1 MVESGKHVEN
11 NSADRAPAGEG
22 GSRLRTS
29 RRLDD
34 LPPYPFAEI
43 DRRVE
48 EKERQGV
55 DVINFGIGDP
65 DLPTPAHIVER
76 LCEESRRPEN
86 HRYPSYRGMARFRE
100 AVAHWFYERF
110 GVPLDPEK
118 EILALIGS
126 KEGIAH
132 LPVALLNPGDTAL
145 VPDPG
150 YPVYRNATILCG
162 GLPTA
167 LPLDEERGYLP
178 DLAALDASVLERA
191 RLLFLNYPNN
201 PTAAVADATFF
212 EELVYYASKYDLVI
226 AHDNAYSEITY
237 DDYRSPSLL
246 EVKGAKDISVEF
258 HSLSKTY
265 NMTGW
270 RVGFAVGGEEIVSA
284 LGKVKTN
291 VDSGLFNAIQL
302 AAAAA
307 LEGPQEC
314 VRENCEIYR
323 RRRDMLVASLR
334 SLGWE
339 VHPPRATL
347 YLWMRVPPGYDAESF
362 ARDLLERAEVVVV
375 PGSAYG
381 AHGEGYVRFSLTLPD
396 DRLREGAERIRRAF
410 S

>member
-1 MVESGKHVEN
+1 MAEKVKRGK
-11 NSADRAPAGEG
+11 DGGEG
-22 GSRLRTS
+22 GVPETGCSRKLRIS
-29 RRLDD
+29 RRLGE

-48 EKERQGV
+48 EKRRQGV

-65 DLPTPAHIVER
+65 DLPTPPHIVER

-100 AVAHWFYERF
+100 AAAQWFQGRF
-110 GVPLDPEK
+110 GVSLDPGREV
-118 EILALIGS
+118 LALIGS

-132 LPVALLNPGDTAL
+132 FPVAFLDQGDTAL

-162 GLPTA
+162 GLPVV

-178 DLAALDASVLERA
+178 DLGALGASLLERA

-201 PTAAVADATFF
+201 PTAAVADIAHF
-212 EELVYYASKYDLVI
+212 EELVHYARKYDLII

-237 DDYRSPSLL
+237 DGYQAPSLL
-246 EVKGAKDISVEF
+246 EVKGAKEISVEF

-270 RVGFAVGGEEIVSA
+270 RVGFAVGGEELISA

-291 VDSGLFNAIQL
+291 VDSGVFNAIQL
-302 AAAAA
+302 AAVAA

-314 VRENCEIYR
+314 VRESCEAYR
-323 RRRDMLVASLR
+323 RRRDILVSSLR

-339 VHPPRATL
+339 VHPPKATL
-347 YLWMRVPPGYDAESF
+347 YLWMRVPRGYDAESF
-362 ARDLLERAEVVVV
+362 TGELLEKADVVVV
-375 PGSAYG
+375 PGTAYG

-396 DRLREGAERIRRAF
+396 DRLQEGAERIRRAF